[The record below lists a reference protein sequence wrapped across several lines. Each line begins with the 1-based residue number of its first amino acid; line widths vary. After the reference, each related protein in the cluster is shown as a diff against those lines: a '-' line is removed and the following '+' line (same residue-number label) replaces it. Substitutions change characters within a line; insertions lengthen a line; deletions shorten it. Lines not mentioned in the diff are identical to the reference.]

1 MNSSNKFD
9 ILRMVLAVGIALL
22 ISFLIIL
29 IASDEPLRAILEL
42 LTGPLKSTRSFGNVI
57 EKMIPLIFTGVGIS
71 IMFSANQIN
80 LAGEGSFHLGG
91 LVATYIALNA
101 AIPMGL
107 SPWVCV
113 LVAGFLGSLVTAV
126 PAVMK
131 IKTDSD
137 VLVSSLMMNYII
149 VFFANYVLNYI
160 LRDPKAGAVVSFAI
174 PAHIQLNSIIPGTRI
189 HLGLFIAL
197 AVAFFGY
204 VLLYKT
210 KIGYEI
216 RITGENM
223 DFAKYSG
230 INVLKVT
237 LISQLI
243 GGFIFGIGGGV
254 EILGMYNRFSWTSSL
269 GYGWDAIIITTLA
282 KKNPLYVPF
291 AAFFLAYL
299 RTGASKMSIAT
310 NVPTEIITVA
320 QGIIILLVVAE
331 QFLSK
336 YKHKMIA
343 KEARLSLSNAKE
355 AE

>member
-1 MNSSNKFD
+1 MNSNKKFD
-9 ILRMVLAVGIALL
+9 ILRTILSIGIALL
-22 ISFLIIL
+22 ISFII
-29 IASDEPLRAILEL
+29 IFFTSSEPIKAIVEM
-42 LTGPLKSTRSFGNVI
+42 LTGPLKSSRRFGNVI
-57 EKMIPLIFTGVGIS
+57 EAMIPLTFTGVGIS
-71 IMFSANQIN
+71 IMFAANRIN
-80 LAGEGSFHLGG
+80 LAGEGSFHIGG
-91 LVATYIALNA
+91 LVATYIAVNTVLPVG
-101 AIPMGL
+101 I
-107 SPWVCV
+107 SPLVCI
-113 LVAGFLGSLVTAV
+113 LMAGVFGSFITAV

-149 VFFANYVLNYI
+149 VFFSNYALSYF
-160 LRDPKAGAVVSFAI
+160 LRDPQAGAVVSFAI
-174 PAHIQLNSIIPGTRI
+174 PITSQLGSIIEGTRI
-189 HLGLFIAL
+189 HFGLFIAL
-197 AVAFFGY
+197 AVAVFGF
-204 VLLYKT
+204 VFLYKT

-216 RITGENM
+216 RVTGENEE
-223 DFAKYSG
+223 FAKYSG
-230 INVLKVT
+230 INVIKVT
-237 LISQLI
+237 LISQLL

-254 EILGMYNRFSWTSSL
+254 ELLGMYNRFSWTSQL

-299 RTGASKMSIAT
+299 RTGSSIMSRST
-310 NVPTEIITVA
+310 NVPTEIVAIT

-343 KEARLSLSNAKE
+343 KEAKATLGNIKE